1 MSLFIA
7 LPMYGGFCMTPFF
20 GSCLQLKEALHEI
33 SHQFYTLTNESAVHR
48 ARNQCAKA
56 FLSTDYER
64 LMFIDSDIEFNAEDV
79 GKLWGMDADI
89 AVGAYSM
96 KKMGAKKAAWINGAL
111 VDDLS
116 DYSGCIE
123 VDYAGTG
130 FMMIKRKVFDVMS
143 DHVDV
148 VETEEG
154 MRKQFF
160 HFPIRDGIELPEDY
174 EFCRA
179 AKACGFKVTMDPT
192 IELKHYGLY
201 GFG

>member
-1 MSLFIA
+1 MS
-7 LPMYGGFCMTPFF
+7 PFF
-20 GSCLQLKEALHEI
+20 KSCLELKEALHGI

-56 FLSTDYER
+56 FLSTNYER

-79 GKLWGMDADI
+79 GKLWAMDADI

-96 KKMGAKKAAWINGAL
+96 KKMGAKKAAWVNGEL
-111 VDDLS
+111 IGDLDNLPS
-116 DYSGCIE
+116 PLE

-130 FMMIKRKVFDVMS
+130 FMMIKRNVFDVMS
-143 DHVDV
+143 NHVGVSD
-148 VETEEG
+148 TEEG
-154 MRKQFF
+154 PRKQFF
-160 HFPIRDGIELPEDY
+160 HFPIIDNVELSEDY

-179 AKACGFKVTMDPT
+179 AKSCGFKVQMDT
-192 IELKHYGLY
+192 DIELKHYGLH